1 MPPCA
6 ACNERSLLLIERFLE
21 MMAAERNAA
30 ANTLAAYARD
40 LKDYAGFL
48 ARRGRAVDAATE
60 ADVLAFVATLA
71 DMGLARSTQARRL
84 SAVRRLHAF
93 LHGEG
98 LSQDNPAQHV
108 NNPKKARALPKV
120 LSVKEV
126 ERLFAQSRADV
137 AAAKTRKARR
147 RALRLLA
154 MLELLYATGLRVSE
168 LVALKAGDVDA
179 RAGLVRVWGKGRK
192 ERLVPVSEAA
202 LAALADYRASL
213 AESGGKGRLRAAG
226 WLFPS
231 RGAAGHITRQRF
243 AQELKGLAA
252 RAGLDPAR
260 LSPHVLR
267 HAFATHLL
275 ENGAD
280 LRAVQLM
287 LGHADIATTQIY
299 THVSMERL
307 RHTVT
312 RHHPLA
318 RASLGRSAGR

>member
-6 ACNERSLLLIERFLE
+6 DCNERSLLLIERFLE
-21 MMAAERNAA
+21 MMAVERNAA
-30 ANTLAAYARD
+30 ANTLAAYGRD
-40 LKDYAGFL
+40 LADYAGFL
-48 ARRGRAVDAATE
+48 AARGRTVAEATE
-60 ADVLAFVATLA
+60 ADVLAWAASLA
-71 DMGLARSTQARRL
+71 DLGLARSTQARRL

-98 LSQDNPAQHV
+98 LSEANPAQHV
-108 NNPKKARALPKV
+108 ESPKKARSLPKV
-120 LSVKEV
+120 LGVHEV
-126 ERLFAQSRADV
+126 ERLFAQARADV
-137 AAAKTRKARR
+137 ARARTGKARR

-168 LVALKAGDVDA
+168 LVALKTGDVDA
-179 RAGLVRVWGKGRK
+179 AAGLVRVWGKGRK
-192 ERLVPVSEAA
+192 ERLVPVSETA

-213 AESGGKGRLRAAG
+213 EKDAGRGRLRENG

-231 RGAAGHITRQRF
+231 RGASGHVTRQRF
-243 AQELKGLAA
+243 AQELKALAA
-252 RAGLDPAR
+252 RAGIDPAR

-299 THVSMERL
+299 THVSGERL
-307 RHTVT
+307 RRTLAA
-312 RHHPLA
+312 HHPLA
-318 RASLGRSAGR
+318 RASLGRSARR